1 MQEKAPAG
9 ACGRLSVR
17 WDRRNEIATSMI
29 LDARDRTVNLSRRAE
44 VLIVGAGPAGIAL
57 AERLAGKMEVV
68 LIEGGRLEKSHALD
82 RLNDGGT
89 LGRSYPLA
97 TTRTRRVGGSLAL
110 WAGWIAPFDE
120 HDFWPHPA
128 PSFGHWPFE
137 RSALEPYFATAA
149 HRLNLKDLC
158 FDASELAGRSGV
170 PLLFDTAIVRTS
182 AWRFGTPTLRFEESD
197 RARLDSLQNMT
208 MLTDLHAIELILSPD
223 PNRIERVTVR
233 TLDGREGSILPGV
246 LVLACGGLET
256 PRLLLNSNRQIAG
269 GIANSSGLVGRCFME
284 HPHMT
289 FDTLELDR
297 PDLFS
302 GALSPQRDDLG
313 REFMLNF
320 GLTPEFQRAAGI
332 LNGRVHVFRTPD
344 MAADA
349 RPKVGVFLEQVPN
362 PASRLTLLD
371 KRDRLGVKKL
381 MLDWQL
387 CELDWSTC
395 RTIEEASI
403 EAFEQAGVGRRARSR
418 AAGSELRAVLHSN
431 HHLGTTRMAASPD
444 DGVVDANCRTHDVD
458 NVYIVGG
465 SVFPTGSWANPTF
478 TIMAMT
484 YRLADHLQS
493 LRLT

>member
-1 MQEKAPAG
+1 
-9 ACGRLSVR
+9 
-17 WDRRNEIATSMI
+17 MI
-29 LDARDRTVNLSRRAE
+29 LDARDRTVTLSRRAE
-44 VLIVGAGPAGIAL
+44 VLIVGAGPAGTAL
-57 AERLAGKMEVV
+57 AERLASKMEVV
-68 LIEGGRLEKSHALD
+68 LIEGGRLEGSPALD
-82 RLNDGGT
+82 RLNTGGT
-89 LGRSYPLA
+89 LGRSYPLV

-110 WAGWIAPFDE
+110 WAGWIAAFDE

-137 RSALEPYFATAA
+137 RSALEAYFAAAA

-170 PLLFDTAIVRTS
+170 PLPFDTAIVRTN

-197 RARLDSLQNMT
+197 RARLDSFQNLT
-208 MLTDLHAIELILSPD
+208 LLTDLHAVDLILSRD
-223 PNRIERVTVR
+223 HDRIDRVTVR
-233 TLDGREGSILPGV
+233 TLDGREGTILPGIA
-246 LVLACGGLET
+246 VLACGGLET

-289 FDTLELDR
+289 FDALELDR

-320 GLTPEFQRAAGI
+320 GLTPEFQRASRI

-344 MAADA
+344 MAVDE

-362 PASRLTLLD
+362 PASRLTLVGEC
-371 KRDRLGVKKL
+371 DRLGVKKL

-403 EAFEQAGVGRRARSR
+403 EAFEQAGAGRRVRRMAVASESR
-418 AAGSELRAVLHSN
+418 DVLHSN
-431 HHLGTTRMAASPD
+431 HHLGTTRMASNPD
-444 DGVVDANCRTHDVD
+444 DGVVDANCRAHDVD
-458 NVYIVGG
+458 NLYIVGG

-478 TIMAMT
+478 TVMAMT
-484 YRLADHLQS
+484 YRLADHLRG
-493 LRLT
+493 LRPT